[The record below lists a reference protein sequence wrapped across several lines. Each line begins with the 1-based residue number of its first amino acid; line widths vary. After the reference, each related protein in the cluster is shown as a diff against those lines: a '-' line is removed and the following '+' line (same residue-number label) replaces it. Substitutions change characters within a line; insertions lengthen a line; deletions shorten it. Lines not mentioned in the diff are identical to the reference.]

1 MDSLK
6 LDTEVYSVTRLNRE
20 ARYLLEESFPL
31 IWVEGEISNF
41 THHGS
46 GHRYFSLKDKSS
58 QIDAVMFKREG
69 RKLSFTPDN
78 GTKVLAY
85 AKVTIYERRG
95 NYQLVIKEM
104 QPAGT
109 GRLHLKFE
117 QLKQRLQEEG
127 LFLAE
132 YKKEIPKFPARIGLI
147 TSPEGAAIRDILTV
161 ISRRFPA
168 VELLL
173 FPTRVQGDGAAIE
186 IDDAIRLAN
195 RYHGTLEAI
204 DVLLVSRGGGS
215 LEDLWPFNEEVTAR
229 AIFNSQIPV
238 ISGVGHEV
246 DFTIADFASDFRA
259 PTPSA
264 AAEACVPDKKELID
278 RIRKIQN
285 NLILLEKSV
294 IQTRRNKLDLL
305 LTSYAFRMVIGK
317 LNNYHQAVDQIFDRL
332 IDKAMDKL
340 KVQDDRFIQLAKRL
354 ETADPKAILSR
365 GYSIVETESGQ
376 VVTSHHQVKEN
387 DKIKIRLKE
396 GRLLS
401 QVLEVTGDE

>member
-104 QPAGT
+104 LEAGT

-132 YKKEIPKFPARIGLI
+132 YKKEIPKFPTRIGLI

-173 FPTRVQGDGAAIE
+173 FPTPVQGDGAAIE
-186 IDDAIRLAN
+186 IDGAIRAAN
-195 RYHGTLEAI
+195 RYHGTLEPI
-204 DVLLVSRGGGS
+204 DVLIVSRGGGS
-215 LEDLWPFNEEVTAR
+215 LEDLWPFNQEVTAR

-238 ISGVGHEV
+238 ITGVGHEV
-246 DFTIADFASDFRA
+246 DFTIADFTSDFRA

-285 NLILLEKSV
+285 NLILHEKNV
-294 IQTRRNKLDLL
+294 IQTRQNKLDLL
-305 LTSYAFRMVIGK
+305 LTSYAFRTVIGK
-317 LNNYHQAVDQIFDRL
+317 LNNYQQAVDQVLDRL
-332 IDKAMDKL
+332 IGKAMDKL

-376 VVTSHHQVKEN
+376 VVASHHQVKEN

-401 QVLEVTGDE
+401 RVLEVTGDE